1 MEMRTSEPLYG
12 LTYTQDTDLP
22 KFGTD
27 SLLLG
32 DFCPPVRGDMAD
44 LGAGCGILSLLLLR
58 KYPGRLHAVELDP
71 AAAAIAAENFINN
84 GFADRACVFAGDLRC
99 AEKLPPAGSCE
110 LVVANPPYFD
120 PAAGPASP
128 DAARRC
134 ARSEESC
141 TLSDICRA
149 ARRILRFRG
158 RLCLCWRPDRAA
170 ELFAALA
177 ETGFAPK
184 RLRLCHPRV
193 DREANLLLCEAR
205 SGAAPGLCVMPPL
218 ILAETDG
225 SPTAEYRRIYEI

>member
-1 MEMRTSEPLYG
+1 MRTREPLYG
-12 LTYTQDTDLP
+12 LVYTQDTDLP

-32 DFCPPVRGDMAD
+32 DFCPPVRGNMAD

-58 KYPGRLHAVELDP
+58 KNPGQLRAVELDP
-71 AAAAIAAENFINN
+71 AAATIAAENFANN
-84 GFADRACVFAGDLRC
+84 GFAGRAFVTAGDLRC
-99 AEKLPPAGSCE
+99 AETLPPVGSCE
-110 LVVANPPYFD
+110 LVVTNPPYFD
-120 PAAGPASP
+120 PVAGALSP
-128 DAARRC
+128 DAARRA
-134 ARSEESC
+134 ARAEECC
-141 TLSDICRA
+141 TLGDICRA

-177 ETGFAPK
+177 ETGFAAK
-184 RLRLCHPRV
+184 RLRTVHPRA

-218 ILAETDG
+218 ILAEADG
-225 SPTAEYRRIYEI
+225 TPTAEYRRIYEM

>member
-1 MEMRTSEPLYG
+1 MRTKEPLYG
-12 LTYTQDTDLP
+12 LVYTQDTDLP

-32 DFCPPVRGDMAD
+32 DFCPPVRGNMAD

-58 KYPGRLHAVELDP
+58 KYPGQLHAVELDP
-71 AAAAIAAENFINN
+71 AAAEIAAENFANN
-84 GFADRACVFAGDLRC
+84 GFADRAFITAGDLRY
-99 AEKLPPAGSCE
+99 AENLPLSGSCE
-110 LVVANPPYFD
+110 LVVSNPPYFD
-120 PAAGPASP
+120 LAAGTVSA

-134 ARSEESC
+134 ARSEECC
-141 TLSDICRA
+141 TLTDICRA

-158 RLCLCWRPDRAA
+158 RLCLCWRPDRMA
-170 ELFAALA
+170 ELFAALS

-184 RLRLCHPRV
+184 RLRFCHSRA

-218 ILAETDG
+218 ILAEKDG
-225 SPTAEYRRIYEI
+225 SPTAEYRRIYEM